1 MAGKVI
7 QRQTWFIALGE
18 STRHD
23 CLGPPAPLRVETL
36 LRHIGM
42 SCRPI
47 AVTCRQLISK
57 CPQLEKICCNSIQNS
72 GFSIQSSRETLQDF
86 RFPIQLQ
93 TLFTEEAKSQ
103 REPGGLDRAGPWR
116 RRIPRLFQSLGRR
129 RFRDSMGAGGS
140 GLSPG
145 REVVKKRFNTKRRWL
160 LHAQAQPADP
170 VRQRAP
176 F

>member
-1 MAGKVI
+1 VQLASRPPARADHAPTIHCGLPSHVHWEPLMARKVI

-36 LRHIGM
+36 LRHVGM
-42 SCRPI
+42 SRRPI

-93 TLFTEEAKSQ
+93 TSFTEEAKSQ
-103 REPGGLDRAGPWR
+103 REPGGLDRAGRWR
-116 RRIPRLFQSLGRR
+116 RRIPRLFR
-129 RFRDSMGAGGS
+129 
-140 GLSPG
+140 
-145 REVVKKRFNTKRRWL
+145 VT
-160 LHAQAQPADP
+160 
-170 VRQRAP
+170 P
-176 F
+176 FP